1 VDLLAGYKKQNSSFK
16 FDSSLSFNKGRL
28 FTCPV
33 YLAIDICLKIQGKCE
48 GSRRRC
54 KNKIAHARSE
64 IISVGR

>member
-1 VDLLAGYKKQNSSFK
+1 LQPTLEFLEFNRAGFY
-16 FDSSLSFNKGRL
+16 
-28 FTCPV
+28 TCPA

>member
-1 VDLLAGYKKQNSSFK
+1 MAGFY
-16 FDSSLSFNKGRL
+16 
-28 FTCPV
+28 TCPA

-64 IISVGR
+64 IISVGSLPRS